1 MTSALIPADRR
12 FSKRYNLDT
21 ALRYRAANGPLNTPW
36 KQGKALNMSAI
47 GILIQVPESLEIG
60 AKLEI
65 AMDWTGLYHGREAM
79 RLTLIGAVA
88 RTDSRGS
95 ALRILH
101 HRFRDVSPTR
111 VKVQRVQKAVA

>member
-12 FSKRYNLDT
+12 LSKRYNLDT
-21 ALRYRAANGPLNTPW
+21 ALRYRTANGPLNTPW
-36 KQGKALNMSAI
+36 KQGRALNMSAN
-47 GILIQVPESLEIG
+47 GILIQVPESLAIG

-65 AMDWTGLYHGREAM
+65 TMDWTGLYHGRQAM
-79 RLTLIGAVA
+79 RLTLIAAVA

-101 HRFRDVSPTR
+101 NRFRDVSPTR
-111 VKVQRVQKAVA
+111 VKFQRVQKAVA